1 MRTRN
6 RIVKEYSPKCM
17 CNIAGIDDAVLAA
30 GIGALGSIAGAGIS
44 GAAQG
49 KLNKETMEFNRQEA
63 EKARAFSSE
72 MWEKQALWNEGF
84 WNKQN
89 EYNTPSAQYQRLLDA
104 GLNPMYYG
112 LDGTGNADGMS
123 APQALGAGTA
133 TVGGLQNP
141 LAGFSDIAMQMAQV
155 ANIQAQT
162 NKTKSE
168 TKMID
173 AKLPYE
179 VESLRTQIRSSN
191 LSADAQETVNKYI
204 DRQQEAEIRMKNA
217 TSAEAEKSVERAA
230 AEIEKM
236 DYEKTTMFIGWL
248 ETNEKILTLQKNRE
262 LTDKQ
267 MQELDSLINV
277 NNQTAAKLGLDVSNY
292 DDITVIGTASQSMK
306 FGPIGVQQGEPITLG
321 MKKAAEA
328 HKQELEKKNKEEKEK
343 KKVDDNGQVSATRG
357 SVYTGPIYD

>member
-1 MRTRN
+1 MRIRN
-6 RIVKEYSPKCM
+6 RIVKEYSPKCR
-17 CNIAGIDDAVLAA
+17 CNIAGVDDALIAA
-30 GIGALGSIAGAGIS
+30 GITALGSVAGAGIS

-49 KLNKETMEFNRQEA
+49 KLNKETMKFNAEEA
-63 EKARAFSSE
+63 QKARDYSSE

-89 EYNTPSAQYQRLLDA
+89 EYNSPSAQYQRLLDA

-123 APQALGAGTA
+123 APQALGSPAA
-133 TVGGLQNP
+133 SVAGLQNP

-155 ANIQAQT
+155 ANLQAQT

-179 VESLRTQIRSSN
+179 VEGLKTQIRNSN

-217 TSAEAEKSVERAA
+217 TAADAEKSVEKAV
-230 AEIEKM
+230 AEIDKM
-236 DYEKTTMFIGWL
+236 DYEKTTMYIGWL
-248 ETNEKILTLQKNRE
+248 ETQEKILTLQKNRE

-267 MQELDSLINV
+267 MQELDSLISV
-277 NNQTAAKLGLDVSNY
+277 NSQTAAKLGLDVSNY
-292 DDITVIGTASQSMK
+292 DDITVIGTASQTMK
-306 FGPIGVQQGEPITLG
+306 IGPFSVQEGEPITLG
-321 MKKAAEA
+321 MKKAAEE
-328 HKQELEKKNKEEKEK
+328 HKRQLKAKQDEENKK
-343 KKVDDNGQVSATRG
+343 KKVDNNGQVSLKSG
-357 SVYTGPIYD
+357 YDGPVYD

>member
-1 MRTRN
+1 MRQMLFKR
-6 RIVKEYSPKCM
+6 
-17 CNIAGIDDAVLAA
+17 NIAGIDDALIGA
-30 GIGALGSIAGAGIS
+30 GITALGSIAGAGIS

-49 KLNKETMEFNRQEA
+49 KLNKKTMEFNAQEA
-63 EKARAFSSE
+63 QKARDFSSE

-89 EYNTPSAQYQRLLDA
+89 EYNSPSAQYQRLLDA
-104 GLNPMYYG
+104 GLNPLYYG
-112 LDGTGNADGMS
+112 LDGTGNASSMS

-133 TVGGLQNP
+133 SVNGLQNP
-141 LAGFSDIAMQMAQV
+141 LAAFGDVAMQMAQIG
-155 ANIQAQT
+155 NIQAQT

-179 VESLRTQIRSSN
+179 VESLRTQIRTSN
-191 LSADAQETVNKYI
+191 LGADAQETINKYL

-217 TSAEAEKSVERAA
+217 TAADAEKSVERAA

-236 DYEKTTMFIGWL
+236 DYEKTTMYIGWL

-267 MQELDSLINV
+267 MQELDSLIAV
-277 NNQTAAKLGLDVSNY
+277 NSKTAEKLGLDVSNY
-292 DDITVIGTASQSMK
+292 DDITVIGTATQNMK
-306 FGPIGVQQGEPITLG
+306 FGPVGVSQGEPITLG

-328 HKQELEKKNKEEKEK
+328 HKKELEAKQEEEKKK
-343 KKVDDNGQVSATRG
+343 KKVDSNGQVSLKSG
-357 SVYTGPIYD
+357 YDGPVYD